1 MMDAGDFMKR
11 SGTGRV
17 LATLF
22 LGVIFGAFRHYQQL
36 RMLAQGRDGYMAE
49 QGQYFDRIVKLHSAG
64 FTVVAGIILAVV
76 AVGLYELISAG
87 FTHVLPPSTVEE

>member
-1 MMDAGDFMKR
+1 MKR

-22 LGVIFGAFRHYQQL
+22 LGIIFGAFRHYQQM

-49 QGQYFDRIVKLHSAG
+49 QSHYFDRVVTLHSAA

-76 AVGLYELISAG
+76 AVGLYEGIAAA
-87 FTHVLPPSTVEE
+87 FTRLLPPSTVEE